1 MPRPGCQTPADRA
14 TQQNRAADHMR
25 ETIRARHTPEA
36 IEAAALREMRHYA
49 NQYAYRYQ
57 VSPVSIWWTARAI
70 QDHYDAMTAE
80 VQTEKARIAAE
91 QEARSIRFWTV
102 LSDAAGKEAR

>member
-1 MPRPGCQTPADRA
+1 MSALRAECRRLNRWLAAAEQNDRA
-14 TQQNRAADHMR
+14 DHQRA
-25 ETIRARHTPEA
+25 TLRARHTPEA
-36 IEAAALREMRHYA
+36 IEAAALREMRRYA

-80 VQTEKARIAAE
+80 RSAR
-91 QEARSIRFWTV
+91 
-102 LSDAAGKEAR
+102 